1 MGDFKGFSK
10 DGLAFLKQLARNN
23 NKAFFEAYK
32 PAYVEGI
39 VEPGKAFVVELAS
52 ALQASVSEDLVAEP
66 RVNGSLF
73 RIHRDVRFSK
83 DKTPYKTHQAMF
95 IWEGESKKTS
105 SGFYMQIDAD
115 EVMLGVGGM
124 GLPNLDRWRA
134 ALDDHASGA
143 AFDRAI
149 AQAEKKLGTLSY
161 PEPGLKRVPKPY
173 AADHPRGDW
182 LRMKGFHAGA
192 RMKAPASIT
201 SAKFVDWCA
210 RRFAHFG
217 PLHTWLVENLQ

>member
-10 DGLAFLKQLARNN
+10 DGLAFLQALARNN
-23 NKAFFEAYK
+23 NKAYFGANK
-32 PAYVEGI
+32 QTYVEGI
-39 VEPGKAFVVELAS
+39 VEPAKAFVVSLAG
-52 ALQASVSEDLVAEP
+52 ALQTSVSEGIVAEP

-83 DKTPYKTHQAMF
+83 DKTPYKTHQALF
-95 IWEGESKKTS
+95 VWEGESKKTS

-115 EVMLGVGGM
+115 EIMLGVGGM
-124 GLPNLDRWRA
+124 GMPNLDRWREA
-134 ALDDHASGA
+134 IDDDATGG

-161 PEPGLKRVPKPY
+161 PELALKRVPKPY
-173 AADHPRGDW
+173 APEHPRADW
-182 LRMKGFHAGA
+182 LRMKAFHAGT
-192 RMKAPASIT
+192 RIKTPSSIT

-210 RRFAHFG
+210 RRLAHYG
-217 PLHTWLVENLQ
+217 PLHNWLVENLQ